1 MDFLLQAHGLVRW
14 VVLLAGFLGILMLWR
29 QGRSSRPVGV
39 LASAFLGFLDLQ
51 LLLGA
56 LLLVLD
62 AEARSG
68 SWPHVGFMAAAV
80 ILGHVLR
87 VRSKKAEA
95 GRALMA
101 ATFLVPLVLIGVGL
115 LLL

>member
-1 MDFLLQAHGLVRW
+1 
-14 VVLLAGFLGILMLWR
+14 
-29 QGRSSRPVGV
+29 
-39 LASAFLGFLDLQ
+39 
-51 LLLGA
+51 
-56 LLLVLD
+56 
-62 AEARSG
+62 
-68 SWPHVGFMAAAV
+68 MAAAV